1 MRKTFLLYLRIYGL
15 LNKFLKTK
23 RFYSSAQSKTFISEN
38 HTYDL
43 DVSKNLVV
51 GFNFL
56 PRLAV
61 SLDTKW
67 AQPGA
72 VKLELVQ

>member
-1 MRKTFLLYLRIYGL
+1 MAY
-15 LNKFLKTK
+15 KFLKTK

-43 DVSKNLVV
+43 DVSKNLVHSWFQFFTTL
-51 GFNFL
+51 GA
-56 PRLAV
+56 AV

-67 AQPGA
+67 AQPGV